1 VSVTLTPR
9 ELEIIEILWKHG
21 SGTVAEVRDQMSDD
35 LAYTTVLSLLRT
47 MHQKGYVKHVAEGR
61 AHRFIPRVRRDAV
74 RRSAVSH
81 LVDAIF
87 GGSPE
92 LALTQLVSD
101 RRMSNAELRRIRDLI
116 DKRLPGSAR

>member
-9 ELEIIEILWKHG
+9 ELEIIEILWKNG
-21 SGTVAEVRDQMSDD
+21 SGTVAEVRHQMSDN

-61 AHRFIPRVRRDAV
+61 AHRFIPRVRREAV
-74 RRSAVSH
+74 RRSAASQ
-81 LVDAIF
+81 LVDAVF

-92 LALTQLVSD
+92 LALTQLVADQRLSH
-101 RRMSNAELRRIRDLI
+101 AELRRIRDLI
-116 DKRLPGSAR
+116 DKRLPRSDR